1 MSVEKKERFRA
12 SRKNPCLNERG
23 LGNAQVAE
31 AEKIIW
37 SSEYR
42 FMADAWEL

>member
-1 MSVEKKERFRA
+1 MSSLNKKGRKCERVGVEI
-12 SRKNPCLNERG
+12 
-23 LGNAQVAE
+23 
-31 AEKIIW
+31 IIW

>member
-1 MSVEKKERFRA
+1 MEGEFGKGSLNKMPWKSVKE
-12 SRKNPCLNERG
+12 E
-23 LGNAQVAE
+23 E
-31 AEKIIW
+31 AEEIIW